1 MPIDWGDLVVST
13 AKTLL
18 KQKGAD
24 TKAPAYKPSNLERF
38 MKGKSPGINLGAA
51 IDPARSSR
59 STFLSGLW
67 QKFLGKS
74 MDQSS
79 ASLKAF
85 QKLTG
90 INIKK

>member
-1 MPIDWGDLVVST
+1 MAIDWGDLVVST
-13 AKTLL
+13 AKNLL

-38 MKGKSPGINLGAA
+38 MKGKSPGIKLGAA

-59 STFLSGLW
+59 STFLLW